1 MTTFTNYDTTNS
13 NQEELP
19 KGIKSYKTAK
29 GENKYMIKVYG
40 GVNPKNG
47 KSITITRRGFKNL
60 NAAKTALSRINS
72 ARKQGNPIP
81 KTPKRLRF
89 EEVYELWLPYY
100 TVQKSTLSK
109 TLGLFKNHI
118 LPELGAS
125 YIDQITIEDCSA
137 FILEISK
144 RLQKFKLVKYYA
156 SHIFEHAIKLN
167 LIDKNPLTQAQMPT
181 IIQEKKATFET
192 LRQRKYYNRTELNN
206 LLEAFKQEQN
216 YKHYAFFTLLANTG
230 MRKSEA
236 LALTWEDIDLISR
249 EVAITKA
256 VGSTGE
262 EIYLKSPKKGF
273 SRLIHLT
280 PDTIVVLREWKKI
293 QQKELLLNNLYPLQT
308 GQLLFQNSFNKLTI
322 PTKTTDWLNKI
333 KKKYDVVQHLTTHH
347 LRHTFA
353 THMFNSGVDI
363 EIIRT
368 CLGHLK
374 TDSTR
379 YYIHQ
384 ESTISKEALNRLSSY
399 RQVS

>member
-1 MTTFTNYDTTNS
+1 MTTSTNYDTTKF

-19 KGIKSYKTAK
+19 KGITLYETAK
-29 GENKYMIKVYG
+29 GETKYMIKVYG

-47 KSITITRRGFKNL
+47 KSITITRRGFKSL
-60 NAAKTALSRINS
+60 NVAKTELRRIEF
-72 ARKQGNPIP
+72 ARKNGNAIP
-81 KTPKRLRF
+81 KSPKRLRYK
-89 EEVYELWLPYY
+89 EVYEMWLPYY

-109 TLGLFKNHI
+109 TIGLFKNHI
-118 LPELGAS
+118 LPELGDS
-125 YIDQITIEDCSA
+125 YIDKIALADCNK
-137 FILEISK
+137 FILKTSK
-144 RLQKFKLVKYYA
+144 KLKKFKLVKHYA
-156 SHIFEHAIKLN
+156 NQVFEHAIKLK
-167 LIDKNPLTQAQMPT
+167 LIEENPLTRAQMPT
-181 IIQEKKATFET
+181 IIPEKKATFET

-236 LALTWEDIDLISR
+236 LALTWEDIDWISG

-262 EIYLKSPKKGF
+262 EIYLKSPKNGF

-280 PDTIVVLREWKKI
+280 PEAIAVLIEWKKI
-293 QQKELLLNNLYPLQT
+293 QQKELLLNNLYPLKT
-308 GQLLFQNSFNKLTI
+308 GQLIFQNNFNKLTI

-353 THMFNSGVDI
+353 THMFASGVDI
-363 EIIRT
+363 EVIRT
-368 CLGHLK
+368 CLGHQQPA
-374 TDSTR
+374 STR
-379 YYIHQ
+379 NYIHQ
-384 ESTISKEALNRLSSY
+384 DSTVSKEALIRLSNY